1 MIWKGKNNLTLIYID
16 SLLLLSIFQIKFVI
30 YLNLKFSIKLLLK
43 REIMDYLSKVLLKLD
58 LGGRLGLIIKI
69 VT

>member
-30 YLNLKFSIKLLLK
+30 YLNLKFSIRLLLK